1 MVYNKKTV
9 KGYVADKNIAFQ
21 IVTDENIAT
30 ATDLSTLS
38 DPQFRAAML
47 EAGFPSSYIG
57 ALAQLHQAY
66 PKWSFS
72 DAVLYQANNNGYPDV
87 CRSQAYLYGSRHG
100 YIRQVTYN
108 DIYHGRWSNIYCSAS
123 WNRRYQ
129 LGFLPC

>member
-72 DAVLYQANNNGYPDV
+72 PYITGLDWNTVISKESKVGLNLISNAKSAEWKSKAAGAYNATNRQIYP
-87 CRSQAYLYGSRHG
+87 
-100 YIRQVTYN
+100 I
-108 DIYHGRWSNIYCSAS
+108 
-123 WNRRYQ
+123 
-129 LGFLPC
+129 